1 MKRFKLVLLAG
12 IALAM
17 AQAGWAQD
25 ATIVGVRIAIGD
37 GPVIQNGHIVVQ
49 NGRIVAVGP
58 GRPAQISGTVIDGS
72 GMTALPGLVDGHK
85 HINSGRLEKEQMAD
99 LIENGFTT
107 VLSGGGP
114 AEGNLTLVQHIDSGL
129 INGPNVIASGAA
141 GGFNQT
147 PDQTRERVRA
157 LAAQG
162 IHHTGEMAT
171 TPEPGPGANEIAVL
185 TAAVEEGKKAGVQV
199 NVHSVSTPAMVAS
212 TRAGVRHQ
220 VHLPNK
226 DFMSFEDA
234 AYIAS
239 TGTIVLDLISFG
251 APIIDV
257 YQRDNLPRFRTGLL
271 WPESIAGSNRDS
283 QGRATGTDGA
293 YTLIN
298 ARRLW
303 DASGGRAIGYGSDQ
317 NYPVHDVLEHELKS
331 LMVMFSMQ
339 DIVRILT
346 INTATYL
353 GLQNEIGTITPGKR
367 ADLVLVQGNPFE
379 DFHDL
384 LNTTV
389 VLKAGKTV
397 VDKRTSRNA
406 PPVTTAAANTVM
418 PAGTLT
424 AQMARRDQAPAI
436 ACTQLPKVKLAQGRV
451 TTAQEAAA
459 STLPVPA
466 SYAYDRRAGEAPVP
480 ARCEVTVRRAGK
492 PAGNVQLWLPNTG
505 WNANLLVFGG
515 GPADAKSASA
525 ALAKGYAVASGD
537 AGSPVHDVAVTAK
550 AVVAAYYSASPR
562 YAYLESRTADIAPT
576 LAAVNANPGDFDG
589 LVLGAQDGAPA
600 AGGVATDISAFAAR
614 GGKTIEYHG
623 GAGAAVPADTA
634 SRSYDGVAARS
645 GGVEQTRDFYRL
657 FLAPNGQSG
666 DTFKGEWLAALEE
679 WVQRGRAPNV
689 VLVEHTPAP
698 NTQVQRPAGVVFQPP
713 FGVRTVCAYP
723 MVAMTI
729 AQGTETPEQYLC
741 VTPARAAEVAATR

>member
-1 MKRFKLVLLAG
+1 MKQFRVLLLAG
-12 IALAM
+12 LALAA
-17 AQAGWAQD
+17 AQTGWAQD

-37 GPVIQNGHIVVQ
+37 GPVIQDGHIVVQ

-58 GRPAQISGTVIDGS
+58 GRPTQVSGTVIDGS

-114 AEGNLTLVQHIDSGL
+114 AEGNLTLVQHIESGL
-129 INGPNVIASGAA
+129 INGPNVIPSGAA

-147 PDQTRERVRA
+147 PEQTRERIRA

-185 TAAVEEGKKAGVQV
+185 TAAVEEGRKAGVQV
-199 NVHSVSTPAMVAS
+199 NVHSVSTSAMVAS

-226 DFMSFEDA
+226 DFMSFDDA
-234 AYIAS
+234 AYIAG
-239 TGTIVLDLISFG
+239 TGTIVLDLVSFG

-257 YQRDNLPRFRTGLL
+257 YQQDNLPRFRTGLL
-271 WPESIAGSNRDS
+271 WPESIAGANRDA
-283 QGRATGTDGA
+283 QGRATGTEGA

-303 DASGGRAIGYGSDQ
+303 DASGGRALGYGSDQ

-331 LMVMFSMQ
+331 LSVMFSMH

-353 GLQNEIGTITPGKR
+353 GLQNEIGTITPNKR

-384 LNTTV
+384 LNTAV
-389 VLKAGKTV
+389 VLKAGKVV

-406 PPVTTAAANTVM
+406 APVAAAPASTVM
-418 PAGTLT
+418 PVGTLT
-424 AQMARRDQAPAI
+424 AQMARRDQAPAV
-436 ACTQLPKVKLAQGRV
+436 ACTQLTTAKLSQGRV
-451 TTAQEAAA
+451 TSAKDAPA
-459 STLPVPA
+459 STFSVPA
-466 SYAYDRRAGEAPVP
+466 SFAYDRRASEQAVP
-480 ARCEVTVRRAGK
+480 ARCEVTVRRNGR
-492 PAGNVQLWLPNTG
+492 PAGNMQVWLPNTG
-505 WNANLLVFGG
+505 WNANLLVLGG
-515 GPADAKSASA
+515 GPADAKA
-525 ALAKGYAVASGD
+525 ANEALSKGYAVASAD
-537 AGSPVHDVAVTAK
+537 AGSPLHEVAVNAK
-550 AVVAAYYSASPR
+550 AVVAAYYGASSRYSYLVSRSA
-562 YAYLESRTADIAPT
+562 DVAPT

-589 LVLGAQDGAPA
+589 LVLGAQDGTPADVASAPD
-600 AGGVATDISAFAAR
+600 VAAFAAR
-614 GGKTIEYHG
+614 GGKIIEYHG
-623 GAGAAVPADTA
+623 GAGRAVPADTA
-634 SRSYDGVAARS
+634 TRGYDAVAARS
-645 GGVEQTRDFYRL
+645 GGIEQTSGFYRL

-666 DTFKGEWLAALEE
+666 DTFAGDWVGALEE
-679 WVQRGRAPNV
+679 WVQRGRAPKV

-698 NTQVQRPAGVVFQPP
+698 NTPVQRPAGVVFQPP

-741 VTPARAAEVAATR
+741 VTPARAAEVAASR